1 MFNSDY
7 EYYKVHFSVEHQFP
21 VNPFGRFRYLI
32 NAGKHFGKT
41 PYTFL
46 QLHEGN
52 ETYAFDDY
60 AFNMMNYYEFVSDE
74 YVSLYA
80 EHHFDGFFFNHFPL
94 LRKLKWREVIEGK
107 ALIGRLDDQ
116 NRAVI
121 VFPETLND
129 LSKPYFEAGVG
140 IENIFKIIRIDAM
153 WRLSYLDKPDIPKF
167 GIRAK
172 LQVEF

>member
-1 MFNSDY
+1 M
-7 EYYKVHFSVEHQFP
+7 
-21 VNPFGRFRYLI
+21 
-32 NAGKHFGKT
+32 
-41 PYTFL
+41 
-46 QLHEGN
+46 
-52 ETYAFDDY
+52 
-60 AFNMMNYYEFVSDE
+60 
-74 YVSLYA
+74 
-80 EHHFDGFFFNHFPL
+80 
-94 LRKLKWREVIEGK
+94 RKLKWREVIEGK